1 MAPMAELVGARAKRS
16 RRRFLRTHPWIDFC
30 SPVGALQPTFWLHV
44 GAAESKCVHIARS
57 PLKPEL
63 AEKLHQTS
71 ITKGARATTA
81 IEGNTLTEEQVA
93 RAVRGELEV
102 PPSQEYLKR
111 EASNVIDAFNELTR
125 RLIGEREPL
134 VLTPGLLEALNGK
147 ILEGAELAEGVVAGS
162 IRTHSAVV
170 GGYRGAPA
178 EDCRFLVELLC
189 DWINGDELRP
199 PGDEDDPVA
208 TFYCA
213 FLRATLAHLYLAW
226 IHPFGDGNGRLSRL
240 VEFAILI
247 EAGVPLTAAHLLSH
261 HYNLT
266 RSRYYTRLEVS
277 SQAGRGM
284 AGVTRFLDY
293 AVEGFADQ
301 LAEQI
306 LEISRAVFATTW
318 REYVYDTL
326 PAGTPAQ
333 RRQRKVTL
341 ELPSHLSP
349 REGWVRRADI
359 RTLTPEI
366 AELYASKGPRTV
378 ARDVNRLFEQGVVI
392 GDAGRIAA
400 NSALLLR
407 HMPSAR
413 DFDHSPMIV

>member
-1 MAPMAELVGARAKRS
+1 MQESIGAQAKRS
-16 RRRFLRTHPWIDFC
+16 GRGFLTTHPWMDFR

-44 GAAESKCVHIARS
+44 GAAESKCMHIARS

-63 AEKLHQTS
+63 AAQLHQTS

-81 IEGNTLTEEQVA
+81 IEGNTLTEEQVS
-93 RAVRGELEV
+93 RAVRGDLEV
-102 PPSQEYLKR
+102 PPSQEYLKQ
-111 EASNVIDAFNELTR
+111 EADNVIGAFNELTR
-125 RLIGEREPL
+125 QLILEHEPL
-134 VLTPGLLEALNGK
+134 VLSADLLEELNGK
-147 ILEGAELAEGVVAGS
+147 ILMRAELADGVVAGR

-189 DWINGDELRP
+189 EWINGDELRP
-199 PGDEDDPVA
+199 PSDGEENHA
-208 TFYCA
+208 AKFYCA

-266 RSRYYTRLEVS
+266 RARYYARLEES
-277 SQAGRGM
+277 SQRGRGL

-301 LAEQI
+301 LSEQI

-318 REYVYDTL
+318 REYVYDSL

-341 ELPSHLSP
+341 ELPSHLTAP
-349 REGWVRRADI
+349 EGWVRRADI
-359 RTLTPEI
+359 RTLTPEL
-366 AELYASKGPRTV
+366 AELYANKGPRTV
-378 ARDVNRLFEQGVVI
+378 ARDVNRLCERRVI
-392 GDAGRIAA
+392 IRDGDRIAA
-400 NSALLLR
+400 NSSLLLR

-413 DFDHSPMIV
+413 DFDHSPIV

>member
-1 MAPMAELVGARAKRS
+1 MPESIEANAKRS
-16 RRRFLRTHPWIDFC
+16 GREFLRTHPWIDFC

-44 GAAESKCVHIARS
+44 GAAESKCMHIARS

-63 AEKLHQTS
+63 AAQLHQTS

-81 IEGNTLTEEQVA
+81 IEGNTLTEEQVS
-93 RAVRGELEV
+93 RAVRGDLEV
-102 PPSQEYLKR
+102 PPSQEFLKQ
-111 EASNVIDAFNELTR
+111 EADNVIGAFNELTR
-125 RLIGEREPL
+125 RLILERERL
-134 VLTPGLLEALNGK
+134 VLTPELLEGLNGK
-147 ILEGAELAEGVVAGS
+147 ILERAELAERVVAGR

-178 EDCRFLVELLC
+178 EDCHFLVELLC

-199 PGDEDDPVA
+199 PHDDADPIA
-208 TFYCA
+208 RFYCA

-266 RSRYYTRLEVS
+266 RARYYARLEES
-277 SQAGRGM
+277 SQQGRGL
-284 AGVTRFLDY
+284 AGVTRFLGY

-301 LAEQI
+301 LSEQI

-318 REYVYDTL
+318 REYVYDSL

-341 ELPSHLSP
+341 ELPSHRTPS
-349 REGWVRRADI
+349 EGWVRRADI
-359 RTLTPEI
+359 RTLTPEL
-366 AELYASKGPRTV
+366 AELYANKGPRTV
-378 ARDVNRLFEQGVVI
+378 ARDVNRLCERRVI
-392 GDAGRIAA
+392 VRDGDLIAA
-400 NSALLLR
+400 NSSLLLR

-413 DFDHSPMIV
+413 DFDHSPIV

>member
-1 MAPMAELVGARAKRS
+1 VAETINARAKRS
-16 RRRFLRTHPWIDFC
+16 ERRFLRSHPWIDFC

-63 AEKLHQTS
+63 AERLHQTS

-102 PPSQEYLKR
+102 PPSQEYLKQ
-111 EASNVIDAFNELTR
+111 EASNVIDAFNDLTR
-125 RLIGEREPL
+125 QLIVEHERL
-134 VLTPGLLEALNGK
+134 VLTPELLEQLNGK
-147 ILEGAELAEGVVAGS
+147 ILDKAELTEGVLAGR

-199 PGDEDDPVA
+199 PGGGDENPVA
-208 TFYCA
+208 RFYCA

-266 RSRYYTRLEVS
+266 RARYYTRLEES
-277 SQAGRGM
+277 SQRGHGL

-301 LAEQI
+301 LSEQI

-341 ELPSHLSP
+341 ELPSPLSP
-349 REGWVRRADI
+349 REGWVQRADI

-366 AELYASKGPRTV
+366 AGLYANKGPRTV
-378 ARDVNRLFEQGVVI
+378 ARDINRLCERGVVI
-392 GDAGRIAA
+392 RDDDRIAA
-400 NSALLLR
+400 NSSLLLR

-413 DFDHSPMIV
+413 DFDHSPIV

>member
-1 MAPMAELVGARAKRS
+1 MAEPISARAKRS
-16 RRRFLRTHPWIDFC
+16 GRPFLRSHAWIDFC

-44 GAAESKCVHIARS
+44 GAAASKCVHIARS

-63 AEKLHQTS
+63 AAQLHQTS

-102 PPSQEYLKR
+102 PPSQEFLKQ
-111 EASNVIDAFNELTR
+111 EASNVIAAFNDLTR
-125 RLIGEREPL
+125 QLILDHEPL
-134 VLTPGLLEALNGK
+134 TLTPELLEELNGK
-147 ILEGAELAEGVVAGS
+147 ILKDLELAEGVVAGG

-178 EDCRFLVELLC
+178 DDCRFLVELLC

-199 PGDEDDPVA
+199 PSGDEDPVA
-208 TFYCA
+208 KFYGA

-266 RSRYYTRLEVS
+266 RARYYARLDES
-277 SQAGRGM
+277 SQDGRGV

-301 LAEQI
+301 LSEQI
-306 LEISRAVFATTW
+306 LEISHAVFATTW

-366 AELYASKGPRTV
+366 AELYANKGPRTV
-378 ARDVNRLFEQGVVI
+378 ARDVNRLCERRVI
-392 GDAGRIAA
+392 IMDSDRIAA
-400 NSALLLR
+400 NSSLLLR

-413 DFDHSPMIV
+413 DFDHSPIV

>member
-1 MAPMAELVGARAKRS
+1 MQGSISSRAKRS
-16 RRRFLRTHPWIDFC
+16 RRPFLRSHPWVDFC

-63 AEKLHQTS
+63 AAQLHQTS

-93 RAVRGELEV
+93 QAVRGELEV
-102 PPSQEYLKR
+102 PPSQEFLKQ
-111 EASNVIDAFNELTR
+111 EASNVIAAFNELTR
-125 RLIGEREPL
+125 KLILDREPL
-134 VLTPGLLEALNGK
+134 TLTPELLEELNGR
-147 ILEGAELAEGVVAGS
+147 ILEGMELADGVVAGR

-170 GGYRGAPA
+170 GRYRGAPA

-189 DWINGDELRP
+189 EWINGDELRP
-199 PGDEDDPVA
+199 PSGDSDPVA
-208 TFYCA
+208 KFYCA

-266 RSRYYTRLEVS
+266 RSRYYTRLEAS
-277 SQAGRGM
+277 SQEGQGFS
-284 AGVTRFLDY
+284 GVARFLDY

-301 LAEQI
+301 LSEQI

-318 REYVYDTL
+318 REYVYDSL

-333 RRQRKVTL
+333 RRQRKVAL
-341 ELPSHLSP
+341 ELPGHLSP

-366 AELYASKGPRTV
+366 AQLYVGKGPRTL
-378 ARDVNRLFEQGVVI
+378 ARDINRLIERDVVVTH
-392 GDAGRIAA
+392 GDRIAA
-400 NSALLLR
+400 NSSLLLR

-413 DFDHSPMIV
+413 DFDHSPIAV

>member
-1 MAPMAELVGARAKRS
+1 VAHTINARAKRS
-16 RRRFLRTHPWIDFC
+16 GRRFLRSHPWIDFC

-57 PLKPEL
+57 PLKPDL
-63 AEKLHQTS
+63 AERLHQTS

-81 IEGNTLTEEQVA
+81 IEGNTLTEEQVSQ
-93 RAVRGELEV
+93 AVRGELEV
-102 PPSQEYLKR
+102 PPSQEYLKQ
-111 EASNVIDAFNELTR
+111 EASNVIAAFNELTR
-125 RLIGEREPL
+125 QLIVEHEPL
-134 VLTPGLLEALNGK
+134 VLTPELLEEFNGK
-147 ILEGAELAEGVVAGS
+147 ILDRAELAEGVVAGR
-162 IRTHSAVV
+162 IRAHSAVV

-199 PGDEDDPVA
+199 PGDGEEDPVA
-208 TFYCA
+208 RFYCA

-266 RSRYYTRLEVS
+266 RARYYARLEES
-277 SQAGRGM
+277 SQQGRGL

-301 LAEQI
+301 LSEQI
-306 LEISRAVFATTW
+306 FEISRAVFATTW

-341 ELPSHLSP
+341 ELPSHLAP
-349 REGWVRRADI
+349 REGWVQRADI
-359 RTLTPEI
+359 RSLTPEI
-366 AELYASKGPRTV
+366 AGLYANKGPRTV
-378 ARDVNRLFEQGVVI
+378 ARDIRRLCEQGVVI
-392 GDAGRIAA
+392 RDDNRIAA
-400 NSALLLR
+400 NSSLLLR

-413 DFDHSPMIV
+413 DFDHAPIV